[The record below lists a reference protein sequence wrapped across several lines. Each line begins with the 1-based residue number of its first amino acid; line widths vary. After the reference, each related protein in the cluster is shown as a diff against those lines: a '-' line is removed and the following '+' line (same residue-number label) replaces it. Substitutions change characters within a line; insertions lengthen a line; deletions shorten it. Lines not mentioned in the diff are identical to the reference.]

1 MVEIVSN
8 GQYVVLRNKTL
19 DDAADDYRWRT
30 DDELAE
36 LDATVSLRMS
46 FDDFIKHLQQ
56 EIDHPMIWVRRYAI
70 DTVDGIHIG
79 NCMAYDISTVSGE
92 AELGILIGHRDYWG
106 IGYGSDA
113 VRQLL
118 SILFDIPSIRRVYLH
133 TLDWNLRAR
142 RAFAG
147 CGFREVRP
155 VRRAGKD
162 FIRMEITRA
171 KWDELG
177 PKA

>member
-1 MVEIVSN
+1 MVEIVSK
-8 GQYVVLRNKTL
+8 GRHVILRSKIL
-19 DDAADDYRWRT
+19 DDADDDYKWRT
-30 DDELAE
+30 DSQLAE
-36 LDATVSLRMS
+36 LDATVSLKMS
-46 FDDFIKHLQQ
+46 FEEFIKHFQR
-56 EIDHPMIWVRRYAI
+56 EIDHPMVWVRRYAV
-70 DTVDGIHIG
+70 DTLDGIHIG

-92 AELGILIGHRDYWG
+92 AEIGILIGHRGYWG
-106 IGYGSDA
+106 SGYGSDA
-113 VRQLL
+113 VCQLL
-118 SILFDIPSIRRVYLH
+118 GIIFDMPTIRRVYLH
-133 TLDWNLRAR
+133 TLDWNIRAR

-177 PKA
+177 SGV